1 MLIPLSWVREYA
13 PVGDEA
19 AEPAEVSRRLTA
31 AGLEVESATPVGHD
45 IRGVV
50 VAEVLEIEELTGFK
64 KPVRF
69 CRLTAGDD
77 QPHEVICG
85 AVNFSVGDRVPL
97 ALPGAE
103 LPGGLRIGAK
113 PAYGRMS
120 AGMICSAA
128 ELGIGDDHAGI
139 LVLPVDAPLGA
150 DFVAYAGLR
159 DVVLDI
165 AVTPDRGYALSVRGV
180 ARELASAYGVPFTDP
195 AATGVAGEAGAA
207 GSAEAE
213 VYPASIADPA
223 GCDRFVLREVAG
235 LDTAART
242 PLWMRVRLARSGMR
256 SISLAVDITNYV
268 MLELGQPLHAFDR
281 SKLSGP
287 IVVRRAEPGERL
299 ETLDHVV
306 RELDPDDLLITDSS
320 GPISLAGTMGG
331 IATEIDEKS
340 ADLVVEA
347 AHFSAEV
354 VARMGRRHKLSSEAS
369 YRFERGVDRELPL
382 RASAQAVSMLASF
395 GGASV
400 LPGATH
406 ASVPVE
412 PVTIIMPVS
421 YPDEVA
427 GVVYGRDTVVRRLR
441 EVGCEVS
448 GGSASGDGAGSDGRH
463 LRHEHG
469 RHDRSATALVVTP
482 PSWRP
487 DLTDPADLA
496 EEVIR
501 LEGYENIPLRMPRA
515 TAGRGL
521 TTRQRSRRGV
531 GRALADAGYV
541 EVLSWPF
548 GSAADSDA
556 LQLPPEDTRR
566 LAVAVANPLSE
577 DEPQLRTT
585 LLPGLL
591 KVLGRNIGR
600 GFADVALFEMGL
612 VFRPRPGSAGTA
624 PILAVDHAPS
634 VEELGRLDGELPDQP
649 LQVAAVLAGDR
660 ELPGWWGRTGR
671 PASWAD
677 AVQAA
682 REVGQVCRV
691 PVTVRAAQQPPWHPG
706 RCAAVFV
713 PSGEGQEW
721 LAGYAGELH
730 PRVLQAFS
738 LPERSCAMELDLSVI
753 QAAADR
759 SPGIEPPRISI
770 YPVATQDV
778 ALSVPAGVPAAA
790 VQDALTTGVAE
801 AGAAGLLED
810 IRLFDLY
817 TGEQT
822 GEGRKSLAY
831 TLRFRAPDRTL
842 TAEETSALRDAAVAE
857 AARRVG
863 AVLRGG

>member
-1 MLIPLSWVREYA
+1 
-13 PVGDEA
+13 
-19 AEPAEVSRRLTA
+19 
-31 AGLEVESATPVGHD
+31 VGHD
-45 IRGVV
+45 VRGVV

-64 KPVRF
+64 KPIRF
-69 CRLTAGDD
+69 CRLTAGDGE
-77 QPHEVICG
+77 PHEVICG
-85 AVNFSVGDRVPL
+85 ASNFSVGDRVPL

-103 LPGGLRIGAK
+103 LPGGFRIEAR

-120 AGMICSAA
+120 AGMICSPA

-139 LVLPVDAPLGA
+139 LVLPADAPLGA
-150 DFVAYAGLR
+150 DFAGYAGLR

-165 AVTPDRGYALSVRGV
+165 AVTPDRGYALSVRGL

-195 AATGVAGEAGAA
+195 AGPGGADDAA
-207 GSAEAE
+207 GGAETE

-223 GCDRFVLREVAG
+223 GCDRFVLREARG
-235 LDTAART
+235 LDITTRT

-256 SISLAVDITNYV
+256 GVSLAVDITNYV

-306 RELDPDDLLITDSS
+306 RELDPDDIVITDSS

-331 IATEIDEKS
+331 IATEIDENS
-340 ADLVVEA
+340 ADLVIEA
-347 AHFSAEV
+347 AHFSAEAV
-354 VARMGRRHKLSSEAS
+354 GRMGRRHKLSTEAS

-400 LPGATH
+400 LPGCTH

-412 PVTIIMPVS
+412 PVLIAMPVS

-448 GGSASGDGAGSDGRH
+448 AGSEGRAPADGRH

-469 RHDRSATALVVTP
+469 RHDRAATALVVTP

-501 LEGYENIPLRMPRA
+501 LEGYANIPLRMPRA

-521 TTRQRSRRGV
+521 TARQRSRRHV
-531 GRALADAGYV
+531 GRALADGGFV

-548 GSAADSDA
+548 SSATDSDN

-566 LAVAVANPLSE
+566 VAVAVANPLSE

-591 KVLGRNIGR
+591 RVLARNIGK
-600 GFADVALFEMGL
+600 GFADVALFETGL
-612 VFRPRPGSAGTA
+612 VFRPRPGGTGTA
-624 PILAVDHAPS
+624 PILPVDHAPA

-649 LQVAAVLAGDR
+649 LYVAAVLAGNR
-660 ELPGWWGRTGR
+660 ELPGWWSRTGR

-682 REVGQVCRV
+682 REVGHACKV
-691 PVTVRAAQQPPWHPG
+691 PVKVRAAQQPPWHPG

-730 PRVLQAFS
+730 PRVVRAFG

-753 QAAADR
+753 ETAADR
-759 SPGIEPPRISI
+759 SPGVQPPRVSS

-778 ALSVPAGVPAAA
+778 ALSVPADVPAAA
-790 VQDALTTGVAE
+790 VQDALVAGVAE
-801 AGAAGLLED
+801 QGAAELLED

-831 TLRFRAPDRTL
+831 TLRFRAPDHTL
-842 TAEETSALRDAAVAE
+842 TAEEATSLRDAAVAA

-863 AVLRGG
+863 AVLRGS